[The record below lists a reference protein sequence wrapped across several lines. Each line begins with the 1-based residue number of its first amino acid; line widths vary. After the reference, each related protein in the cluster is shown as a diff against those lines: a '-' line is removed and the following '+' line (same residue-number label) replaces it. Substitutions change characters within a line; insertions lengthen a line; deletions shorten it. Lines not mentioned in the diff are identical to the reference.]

1 MMNYD
6 WEASQWTIPL
16 QMQVSKTFMIGKLPL
31 KLAWEVN
38 YYVEHA
44 DAFGPQWMVGFNIT
58 PVVPNFFAK
67 WLGLD

>member
-16 QMQVSKTFMIGKLPL
+16 QMQVSKTVKIGRVPL
-31 KLAWEVN
+31 KLAVEAN
-38 YYVEHA
+38 DYVEHA